1 MSAATRSNE
10 EEQMKARTGLAL
22 IAVMTALIVVMGCAA
37 PVAEQPA
44 PAAEEPAAAPMA
56 TEAVSEEA
64 EEPAAEEAED
74 NVIKFGASLA
84 ISGAVSREGN
94 FLRDGYEYWKDLV
107 NSRGGIQVGD
117 KQYQVE
123 IIYYDDQSDADTGAR
138 LTEKLITE
146 DNVDF
151 LLGPF
156 SSGIQINT
164 SAVAERYGV
173 ITIAPLAN
181 SPSIYER
188 GFKYIFSVLPPAT
201 KYLHRTLEMAMEQD
215 PQPETIAIMARDDPF
230 GTAVAAGAAAKA
242 EELGLEVVY
251 NEPYPPDA
259 TDVSSALTTIGELQP
274 DILLASTLFADALLI
289 TRQAKDLQI
298 CPEIM
303 GFSVGPAIPDFPN
316 ELGEDANY
324 IFGAEW
330 WLPTLGWEDD
340 IIGSAREFAEDFEA
354 EYGYTPGYHTASGVA
369 TGEILQIAIERAGTL
384 DTEAVRQEL
393 LNFDDEL
400 FWGPTAWDETGQNI
414 KGASVAIQIQDGE
427 VVAVWPPEAAEADPI
442 HPFVCW
448 TDR

>member
-1 MSAATRSNE
+1 
-10 EEQMKARTGLAL
+10 MKARTGLAL
-22 IAVMTALIVVMGCAA
+22 IAIVTALVIAIGCA

-44 PAAEEPAAAPMA
+44 PAAEPMA
-56 TEAVSEEA
+56 TEAGAEVEEA
-64 EEPAAEEAED
+64 EEPEEPAEEPAVEEAED
-74 NVIKFGASLA
+74 NVITFGAALA

-117 KQYQVE
+117 EQYMVE

-138 LTEKLITE
+138 LTERLITE

-188 GFKYIFSVLPPAT
+188 GFTYIFSVLPPAT
-201 KYLHRTLEMAMEQD
+201 KYLHRTLEMAMQQD
-215 PQPETIAIMARDDPF
+215 PQPETIALMARDDPF

-259 TDVSSALTTIGELQP
+259 TDVSSALTTIGDLDP

-289 TRQAKDLQI
+289 TRQAKELQV
-298 CPEIM
+298 CPDVL

-340 IIGSAREFAEDFEA
+340 IIGSAREFSENFEA
-354 EYGYTPGYHTASGVA
+354 EYGYTPGYHTAAGVA

-393 LNFDDEL
+393 TEFDEEL

-414 KGASVAIQIQDGE
+414 QGASVAIQIQDGE
-427 VVAVWPPEAAEADPI
+427 VVAVWPPEAAEGDPI

-448 TDR
+448 SDR